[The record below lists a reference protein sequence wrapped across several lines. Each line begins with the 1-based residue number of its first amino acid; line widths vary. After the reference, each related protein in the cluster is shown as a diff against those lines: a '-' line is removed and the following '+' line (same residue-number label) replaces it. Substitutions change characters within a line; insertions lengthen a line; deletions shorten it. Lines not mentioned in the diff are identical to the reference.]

1 MHSPPREL
9 QPADPVFDFA
19 MSRMGPGWV
28 ALRGVRLAGWSGE
41 APYTSVQI
49 RYVLLHPEVGVAL
62 VDAAPDRT
70 PDAVKRL
77 QRVLDAARFWAIFAG
92 HLPIVQLSLGAVDL
106 PRLAQLVDAAFAAEQ
121 GIALPGGHAWTGL
134 ARRVLGGVV
143 VSAPAAPPAPYPDPG
158 VGMAYPP
165 PAAPNFGWRALGRF
179 WVAVLLTL
187 VGGAAL
193 LQFLGPPQ
201 PEPAAALAGGAG
213 AIRSVLPSR
222 RTRRYCHPSSA
233 SPPSIRRRISL
244 PRPGSI

>member
-9 QPADPVFDFA
+9 QPADPVFDLA

-28 ALRGVRLAGWSGE
+28 ALRGVRLAGWSGD
-41 APYTSVQI
+41 APYKSVQI
-49 RYVLLHPEVGVAL
+49 RYVLLHPAVGVAL

-92 HLPIVQLSLGAVDL
+92 HLPIVQLSLGAVEL
-106 PRLAQLVDAAFAAEQ
+106 PRLAQLIDAAFAAEQ

-143 VSAPAAPPAPYPDPG
+143 VSAPTAPPAPHPGPG
-158 VGMAYPP
+158 VGMACLPP
-165 PAAPNFGWRALGRF
+165 EAPNSGWRALGRF
-179 WVAVLLTL
+179 WVVVLLAL
-187 VGGAAL
+187 VGGAVL

-213 AIRSVLPSR
+213 AVRSALPSR

-233 SPPSIRRRISL
+233 SPLLIRRKIS
-244 PRPGSI
+244 PPGSGAS